1 MFMQCCLH
9 LWGILRSDGVFE
21 AIFNGIDVLL
31 VVVLDATTKK
41 ITNAL
46 FNKST

>member
-1 MFMQCCLH
+1 MLLASVVC
-9 LWGILRSDGVFE
+9 ILQRDGVIK
-21 AIFNGIDVLL
+21 AIFNGRDVLL

-41 ITNAL
+41 ITNIQIF